1 MDYVDKRLDF
11 LLKISNLH
19 QNYSQIKLFKALIK
33 LLKHLINL
41 NHESLRVMS
50 LARTSIHVMQTNG
63 KHK

>member
-19 QNYSQIKLFKALIK
+19 QIIHKSKLFKALIK
-33 LLKHLINL
+33 LLKQLINL

-50 LARTSIHVMQTNG
+50 LARNSIHVI
-63 KHK
+63 

>member
-19 QNYSQIKLFKALIK
+19 QIIRKSKLFKALIK
-33 LLKHLINL
+33 LLKQLINL

-50 LARTSIHVMQTNG
+50 LARNSIHVM
-63 KHK
+63 